1 MLWNEDQLPRV
12 KKETKPT
19 LRGKWES
26 VFSGRHMASV
36 PQETQ
41 VVSVMTSQPLE
52 TKAKV
57 RDDKGNRLLPHPIR
71 RQNRLTARNKNPH
84 RDQAINRKI
93 RKTEM
98 LRLCEISSKT
108 QCFLTVHNIGQKA
121 SSTALENLFD
131 THGVHKTID
140 QRKIQHTIHPVFRYS
155 KGIVP
160 WCSLW
165 AN

>member
-26 VFSGRHMASV
+26 VFSGKHMANV
-36 PQETQ
+36 PQETH

-57 RDDKGNRLLPHPIR
+57 RDEKGNRLLPHPIR

-84 RDQAINRKI
+84 MDQAINRKI
-93 RKTEM
+93 RKTRVKFSM
-98 LRLCEISSKT
+98 PIRIL
-108 QCFLTVHNIGQKA
+108 
-121 SSTALENLFD
+121 
-131 THGVHKTID
+131 
-140 QRKIQHTIHPVFRYS
+140 
-155 KGIVP
+155 
-160 WCSLW
+160 
-165 AN
+165 